1 MENLYT
7 VQTKLLDGKTY
18 YFVKK
23 LLKLT
28 EFKGLAD
35 VVIGYGMHTNFEKA
49 CSIAGISDKSVKDEL
64 LLRLEVLSLPEEPQV
79 KQTVMIAET
88 VNRLLAQQGA
98 ELLN

>member
-23 LLKLT
+23 FLKLT

-35 VVIGYGMHTNFEKA
+35 VVTGYGMHTDFEKA
-49 CSIAGISDKSVKDEL
+49 CSIAGINDKAVKHEL
-64 LLRLEVLSLPEEPQV
+64 LLRLEVLNLPQEPLA
-79 KQTVMIAET
+79 KKTITIPET
-88 VNRLLAQQGA
+88 VNRLLAEQGA